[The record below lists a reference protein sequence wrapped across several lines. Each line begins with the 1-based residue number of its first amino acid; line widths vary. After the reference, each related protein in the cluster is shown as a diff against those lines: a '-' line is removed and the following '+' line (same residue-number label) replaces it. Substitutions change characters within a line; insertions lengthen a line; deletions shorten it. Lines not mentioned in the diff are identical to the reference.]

1 MCAMLWSGSEPADPD
16 LAAVRLGPADVPQ
29 QMALAALTKP
39 GPFAERTFELGEFY
53 GVFEGDRLVAMAGE
67 RMQAGNLH
75 EVSGICTQPDYQGRG
90 LARRLT
96 LLLVRRQLARGEI
109 PFLHVASS
117 NARARALYERL
128 GFRLDR
134 EVPLRIIRKL

>member
-1 MCAMLWSGSEPADPD
+1 MLWSGKEPAEDPD
-16 LAAVRLGPADVPQ
+16 LAAVRLDRAHVPQ

-67 RMQAGNLH
+67 RMQADKLH
-75 EVSGICTQPDYQGRG
+75 EVSGICTHPEYQGRG
-90 LARRLT
+90 LAGRLT
-96 LLLVRRQLARGEI
+96 LLLVRKQLARGET

-117 NARARALYERL
+117 NARARSLYERL
-128 GFRLDR
+128 GFHLDR